1 MKSVALIGLLAGLA
15 LGTALLSYFGFA
27 SVGASLLA
35 IGGMGFLLILVLH
48 LALIALLGL
57 CWQLLAPP
65 DAPARPF
72 LLGRLIRDSGSEV
85 LPLSQLGGIVM
96 GMRAAM
102 LFGLGAS
109 LAIGSMIVDATL
121 ELLAQIAYAAIGLA
135 ILLSLHAG
143 LQFALWVGCGLLGG
157 VAIALVF
164 IILQRRGFGAL
175 EEAIGRLASKLGFG
189 ALVETQSIHAEI
201 LTIYRRRR
209 ALILAFLLH
218 LAVWIASGIE
228 AWLALRLMGASI
240 SVAAVLAIE
249 SLLYAIRSAAFY
261 VPNAV
266 GVQEATLV
274 MLGAALGLPPET
286 ALALSLLKRARDIV
300 IGVPALGLWQLMETG
315 RLWQKRPLAAAAPST
330 VEAQTPQG
338 S

>member
-1 MKSVALIGLLAGLA
+1 MKSVALLGLVVGLA
-15 LGTALLSYFGFA
+15 IGMALVSYFGFA
-27 SVGASLLA
+27 AVGNALLA
-35 IGGMGFLLILVLH
+35 IGGLGFLLILVLH
-48 LALIALLGL
+48 IVIIALLGL

-65 DAPARPF
+65 DCPARPF
-72 LLGRLIRDSGSEV
+72 LWGRLVRDSGSEV

-102 LFGLGAS
+102 LFGLTGA

-135 ILLSLHAG
+135 ILLWLHAG
-143 LQFALWVGCGLLGG
+143 LDMALWIAVGLLGA
-157 VAIALVF
+157 VAVSLVF
-164 IILQRRGFGAL
+164 IFLQRRGFGFIERGLA
-175 EEAIGRLASKLGFG
+175 RLTRRLGF
-189 ALVETQSIHAEI
+189 AAMVETRSIHAEI
-201 LTIYRRRR
+201 LGIYRRPR
-209 ALILAFLLH
+209 ALALAFLLH
-218 LAVWIASGIE
+218 LAVWILSGIE

-240 SVAAVLAIE
+240 GLASVLAIE
-249 SLLYAIRSAAFY
+249 SLLYAIRSAAFA

-300 IGVPALGLWQLMETG
+300 IGVPALACWQLIETG
-315 RLWQKRPLAAAAPST
+315 RLWQKRPPLVAPT
-330 VEAQTPQG
+330 MDAGTPQG

>member
-1 MKSVALIGLLAGLA
+1 MKSVALLGLVAGLA
-15 LGTALLSYFGFA
+15 IGMALVSYFGFA
-27 SVGASLLA
+27 AVGNALLA
-35 IGGMGFLLILVLH
+35 IGGIGFLLIVVLH
-48 LALIALLGL
+48 LAIIALLGL

-65 DAPARPF
+65 DCPARPF
-72 LLGRLIRDSGSEV
+72 LWARLVRDSGSEV

-102 LFGLGAS
+102 LLGVTGA

-135 ILLSLHAG
+135 ILLWLHAG
-143 LQFALWVGCGLLGG
+143 LEMALWVGLGLLGA
-157 VAIALVF
+157 VALALVF
-164 IILQRRGFGAL
+164 ICLQRRGFGAI
-175 EEAIGRLASKLGFG
+175 EHAAARLTRRLGFA
-189 ALVETQSIHAEI
+189 ALVETRSIHAEI
-201 LTIYRRRR
+201 LSIYRRPR
-209 ALILAFLLH
+209 ALTLAFLLH
-218 LAVWIASGIE
+218 LAVWILSGIE

-240 SVAAVLAIE
+240 GLASVLAIE
-249 SLLYAIRSAAFY
+249 SLLYAIRSAAFA
-261 VPNAV
+261 VPNAI

-300 IGVPALGLWQLMETG
+300 IGVPALACWQLMETG
-315 RLWQKRPLAAAAPST
+315 RLWQKRPPLGAAT
-330 VEAQTPQG
+330 VDVGTPQG